1 MSALPECAPSA
12 LTARSPTNSTPPP
25 PSTVS
30 LYCGQRPKHA
40 PRHIEIANSLI
51 AEPSRGGIDSAA
63 ALDGTDPRSV
73 GTAALHDTST
83 KQHTITTAG
92 FKRLKIGRATVRGR

>member
-12 LTARSPTNSTPPP
+12 LTARSTTNSTPPP

-51 AEPSRGGIDSAA
+51 AEPSRGDIDSAA
-63 ALDGTDPRSV
+63 ALDGTDPRSSEERRV
-73 GTAALHDTST
+73 GKECVST
-83 KQHTITTAG
+83 FRSRWSQSTYTK
-92 FKRLKIGRATVRGR
+92 K

>member
-51 AEPSRGGIDSAA
+51 AEPSRGDIDSAA
-63 ALDGTDPRSV
+63 ALDGTDPRRSEE
-73 GTAALHDTST
+73 HTSELQSLMRT
-83 KQHTITTAG
+83 SYAVFCLKKKNYTHT
-92 FKRLKIGRATVRGR
+92 